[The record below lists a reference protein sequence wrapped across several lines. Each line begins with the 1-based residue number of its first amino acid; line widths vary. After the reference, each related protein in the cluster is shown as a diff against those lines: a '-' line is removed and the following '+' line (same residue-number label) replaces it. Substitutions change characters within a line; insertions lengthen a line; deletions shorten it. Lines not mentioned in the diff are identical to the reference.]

1 MADPKIRY
9 DIIANA
15 QGEADVERLA
25 NELERLDGSLDPQL
39 KARADATAQS
49 LRQLGQQ
56 DRALRAVLEAMVDA
70 NEASRSLES
79 AQQAAARLQRRIDAM
94 GQPTRA
100 LAGQQQKLAD
110 AVQRAEQA
118 YRASTERLNRARSE
132 AERLGV
138 STDDLAS
145 SQQRLAQLQQR
156 VAAQGRQIAQTYQE
170 QARTAAASADVQA
183 RSHQRIRDGV
193 RSISKQLQSLQQV
206 AAAALGGQLVGGLA
220 RDLAQTADA
229 YTNLSARIKL
239 VTGDGDALKAALQG
253 VYEVATRTG
262 SSLEAT
268 GELFVRIAQAGKQL
282 GLSQQDAL
290 ALTETINQAVQ
301 LSGASAEASQAAITQ
316 LIQGLQSGV
325 LRGEE
330 FNSVM
335 EQAPRL
341 ARALADALGV
351 TTGQLRAQAEAGAL
365 TSEVVIRAL
374 QGQAQA
380 VRGEF
385 EQLPLTIGRAVEN
398 LSSAWTLYVSEVD
411 KAGGVSQRVAQVIQW
426 VAEHLN
432 ELGAAL
438 YAAGKAALAYQAL
451 KLAGTFLEIGQSA
464 KTAAVQVTA
473 MAAATKA
480 AAASSVASAAATAAA
495 AKATAGAGAS
505 AIGSLGAVAGMA
517 TAAFKKLGAALIA
530 AVKTIGRFSL
540 VGVALSLKDVG
551 TWIGES
557 IAKWRGYK
565 IVLED
570 TERAQNEA
578 AEAAR
583 RLKEE
588 EAETAQKMQLAA
600 EKALG
605 LNAASKAL
613 VGEFDEVV
621 AKGGSA
627 REALDKL
634 AKSMKLD
641 GIQGITDAV
650 TALDALAQQ
659 GKITGE
665 QVRQALTDA
674 LKGVDLGTFEA
685 QARAAFDGS
694 EQGVRRLH
702 AALDALSEEALRRA
716 GTSTQELVTG
726 FSAAANAALN
736 DVDALAKRLA
746 ELGVTGERSG
756 QLLSKSL
763 DKALEAASTEQAV
776 KAVIERYQELGRQGL
791 LTGEQLSKGLEKAKG
806 KLDEMREG
814 VSSLDEALKVF
825 GLKSQQEIQRTADTF
840 RQAWQQIRNESTVSL
855 KQKQDA
861 FRRYAEAA
869 IQANRG
875 VLDSTLQTEAA
886 MLGLRLEVDATGQV
900 IVRAMTDASAATD
913 QAGQAAQRAAGGYSD
928 MASAARAA
936 ADAVESIP
944 SGDDWQ
950 PSVNNAP
957 PEEMFKRAGD
967 MSGYYDLISKYQKGL
982 LTVDDIDQARAVV
995 DALTTNLKVMEWNNR
1010 RGLGNPKGLFANR
1023 NQLRQVQDI
1032 LRELEMRSGAGEQP
1046 APTRKVD
1053 VRLSMN
1059 GRSYGS
1065 VQTDDA
1071 GASALEQ
1078 MLRDLEQAARGSGYH

>member
-25 NELERLDGSLDPQL
+25 TELERLDGSLDPQI
-39 KARADATAQS
+39 KARADSTAQS

-110 AVQRAEQA
+110 AVQRSEQA

-145 SQQRLAQLQQR
+145 AQQRLAQLQQR
-156 VAAQGRQIAQTYQE
+156 VASQGRQIAQTYQE

-183 RSHQRIRDGV
+183 RSHQRIRDGM
-193 RSISKQLQSLQQV
+193 RSISEQLQLLQQV

-282 GLSQQDAL
+282 GLSQQEAL
-290 ALTETINQAVQ
+290 ALTETINQTVQ

-351 TTGQLRAQAEAGAL
+351 TTGQLRAQAQAGAL
-365 TSEVVIRAL
+365 TSEVVIQAL

-380 VRGEF
+380 VRTEF
-385 EQLPLTIGRAVEN
+385 EQLPLTIGRAVQN
-398 LSSAWTLYVSEVD
+398 LSSAWTVYVAEVD
-411 KAGGVSQRVAQVIQW
+411 KAGGVSQRVAQAIDY
-426 VAEHLN
+426 VAKHLDD
-432 ELGAAL
+432 LAQAL
-438 YAAGKAALAYQAL
+438 YSVGKAAVAYQAL
-451 KLAGTFLEIGQSA
+451 RLAQSFLDIGSAARTATAQVVAMTAATQSA
-464 KTAAVQVTA
+464 
-473 MAAATKA
+473 
-480 AAASSVASAAATAAA
+480 ASASATAAA
-495 AKATAGAGAS
+495 GVGRFASILSGLKA
-505 AIGSLGAVAGMA
+505 
-517 TAAFKKLGAALIA
+517 
-530 AVKTIGRFSL
+530 FSL
-540 VGVALSLKDVG
+540 VGIVTNLQEIG

-557 IAKWRGYK
+557 IAKWQGYGK
-565 IVLED
+565 AIEEA
-570 TERAQNEA
+570 ERAQRASE
-578 AEAAR
+578 EAAR
-583 RLKEE
+583 RQ
-588 EAETAQKMQLAA
+588 AQELAA
-600 EKALG
+600 VRQQMQQASEKALG
-605 LNAASKAL
+605 LTATSKAL
-613 VGEFDEVV
+613 VGEFNEVV

-650 TALDALAQQ
+650 TALDVLAQQ
-659 GKITGE
+659 SKITGD

-674 LKGVDLGTFEA
+674 LKGVDLGAFEA

-726 FSAAANAALN
+726 FSAAANSALN

-746 ELGVTGERSG
+746 ELGVAGERSG

-763 DKALEAASTEQAV
+763 DKALEAAGTERAVQAV
-776 KAVIERYQELGRQGL
+776 IDRYQELGRQGL
-791 LTGEQLSKGLEKAKG
+791 LTGEQLSKGLDQARA
-806 KLDEMREG
+806 KLDDMKAG
-814 VSSLDEALKVF
+814 VNSLDEALKVF

-840 RQAWQQIRNESTVSL
+840 RQAWQQIRNESTVTL
-855 KQKQDA
+855 RQKQEA

-869 IQANRG
+869 IQANG
-875 VLDSTLQTEAA
+875 AVVDSTLQTEAA
-886 MLGLRLEVDATGQV
+886 MVGLKVEVDAAGQV
-900 IVRAMTDASAATD
+900 IVRSMADATSATER
-913 QAGQAAQRAAGGYSD
+913 AGEAAQRAAGSYTS
-928 MASAARAA
+928 MAGAARDA
-936 ADAVESIP
+936 ADAIQSIP

-957 PEEMFKRAGD
+957 PDEMFKRAGD
-967 MSGYYDLISKYQKGL
+967 MRGYFDLIAKQQAGT
-982 LTVDDIDQARAVV
+982 LTVDDMDLARTVV
-995 DALTTNLKVMEWNNR
+995 ETLKTNLRLMDWNAS
-1010 RGLGNPKGLFANR
+1010 RGLGNVKGLQSYR
-1023 NQLRQVQDI
+1023 NQLGQAQQS
-1032 LRELEMRSGAGEQP
+1032 LQQLEMRSSGGEQP
-1046 APTRKVD
+1046 APARRVD
-1053 VRLSMN
+1053 LRLSMN
-1059 GRSYGS
+1059 GRSYGN
-1065 VQTDDA
+1065 VRTDDA
-1071 GASALEQ
+1071 GASAIEQ
-1078 MLRDLEQAARGSGYH
+1078 MLRDLEQAARASGYH

>member
-94 GQPTRA
+94 GQSTRA

-118 YRASTERLNRARSE
+118 YRASTERLYQARGE

-138 STDDLAS
+138 STDDLAA

-156 VAAQGRQIAQTYQE
+156 LVTQGRQIAQTYQE
-170 QARTAAASADVQA
+170 QARTSAASADVQA
-183 RSHQRIRDGV
+183 RSHQRILDGV
-193 RSISKQLQSLQQV
+193 RSISEQLQSLQQV

-268 GELFVRIAQAGKQL
+268 GELFVRIAQAGQQL

-351 TTGQLRAQAEAGAL
+351 TTDQLRAQAEAGAL

-398 LSSAWTLYVSEVD
+398 LSSAWTLYVAEVD
-411 KAGGVSQRVAQVIQW
+411 KAGGVSQRVAQVIDY
-426 VAEHLN
+426 VAKHLDD
-432 ELGAAL
+432 LAQAL
-438 YAAGKAALAYQAL
+438 YSVGKAAVAYQAL
-451 KLAGTFLEIGQSA
+451 RMAQSFLDIGSA
-464 KTAAVQVTA
+464 ARTATAQVVAMTAATQS
-473 MAAATKA
+473 A
-480 AAASSVASAAATAAA
+480 AAASATAAA
-495 AKATAGAGAS
+495 G
-505 AIGSLGAVAGMA
+505 V
-517 TAAFKKLGAALIA
+517 
-530 AVKTIGRFSL
+530 GRFASLLAGLKAFTL
-540 VGVALSLKDVG
+540 VGIVTNLQEIG

-557 IAKWRGYK
+557 IAKWQGYGK
-565 IVLED
+565 AIEEA
-570 TERAQNEA
+570 ERAQRASE
-578 AEAAR
+578 EAAR
-583 RLKEE
+583 RQ
-588 EAETAQKMQLAA
+588 AQELAA
-600 EKALG
+600 LRQQMQQASEKALG

-613 VGEFDEVV
+613 VGEFDQVV

-694 EQGVRRLH
+694 EQGVRRLQ

-726 FSAAANAALN
+726 FSAAANSALN

-746 ELGVTGERSG
+746 ALGVAGEQSG

-763 DKALEAASTEQAV
+763 DKALEAAGTERAVQAV
-776 KAVIERYQELGRQGL
+776 IDRYQQLGRQGL
-791 LTGEQLSKGLEKAKG
+791 LTGEQLSKGLDQART
-806 KLDEMREG
+806 KLDEMKAG
-814 VSSLDEALKVF
+814 VNSLDEALKVF
-825 GLKSQQEIQRTADTF
+825 GLKSQQEIKRTADTF
-840 RQAWQQIRNESTVSL
+840 RQAWEQIRSSSTVTL
-855 KQKQDA
+855 EQKQEA
-861 FRRYAEAA
+861 FKRYAEAA
-869 IQANRG
+869 IQANGG
-875 VLDSTLQTEAA
+875 VVTSELRVQAE
-886 MLGLRLEVDATGQV
+886 MLGMQIQADKTGKAVVTSMQQAQQAVNAVAGAAQQAANAIGQV
-900 IVRAMTDASAATD
+900 GGQAIQARNEELTRQSAASDEARKAQNRQGVDNTGLWSLQQKMRMGTLSAEDLAVAQAVFDAARNNLQVVQGMPPGSVSFEGYRSAEADYAEARSILERVKAMSRGQQRRSQQGGENAAPGALRATKVVQVDLNVAGRKTSVYADEGAAD
-913 QAGQAAQRAAGGYSD
+913 QLLRDLQAAQQR
-928 MASAARAA
+928 
-936 ADAVESIP
+936 SI
-944 SGDDWQ
+944 
-950 PSVNNAP
+950 
-957 PEEMFKRAGD
+957 
-967 MSGYYDLISKYQKGL
+967 
-982 LTVDDIDQARAVV
+982 
-995 DALTTNLKVMEWNNR
+995 
-1010 RGLGNPKGLFANR
+1010 
-1023 NQLRQVQDI
+1023 
-1032 LRELEMRSGAGEQP
+1032 
-1046 APTRKVD
+1046 
-1053 VRLSMN
+1053 
-1059 GRSYGS
+1059 
-1065 VQTDDA
+1065 
-1071 GASALEQ
+1071 
-1078 MLRDLEQAARGSGYH
+1078 

>member
-25 NELERLDGSLDPQL
+25 SELERLDGSLDPQL

-56 DRALRAVLEAMVDA
+56 DRALRALLEAMVDA

-118 YRASTERLNRARSE
+118 YLASTERLNRARSE

-193 RSISKQLQSLQQV
+193 RSISEQLQSLQQV

-385 EQLPLTIGRAVEN
+385 EQLPLTIGRAVQN
-398 LSSAWTLYVSEVD
+398 LSSAWTVYVSEVD
-411 KAGGVSQRVAQVIQW
+411 KAGGVSQRVAQVIDY
-426 VAEHLN
+426 VAKHLDD
-432 ELGAAL
+432 LAQAL
-438 YAAGKAALAYQAL
+438 YSVGKAAVAYQAL
-451 KLAGTFLEIGQSA
+451 RLAQSFLDIGAAARTATAQVVA
-464 KTAAVQVTA
+464 MTAATQS
-473 MAAATKA
+473 A
-480 AAASSVASAAATAAA
+480 AAASATAAA
-495 AKATAGAGAS
+495 GVGRFASILSGLKA
-505 AIGSLGAVAGMA
+505 
-517 TAAFKKLGAALIA
+517 
-530 AVKTIGRFSL
+530 FSL
-540 VGVALSLKDVG
+540 VGIVTNLQEIG

-557 IAKWRGYK
+557 IAKWQGYGK
-565 IVLED
+565 AIEEA
-570 TERAQNEA
+570 ERAQRASE
-578 AEAAR
+578 EAAR
-583 RLKEE
+583 RQ
-588 EAETAQKMQLAA
+588 AQELAA
-600 EKALG
+600 VRQQMQQASEKALG
-605 LNAASKAL
+605 LTATSKAL
-613 VGEFDEVV
+613 VGEFNEVV

-650 TALDALAQQ
+650 TALDVLAQQ
-659 GKITGE
+659 SKITGD

-674 LKGVDLGTFEA
+674 LKGVDLGAFEA

-726 FSAAANAALN
+726 FSAAANSALN

-746 ELGVTGERSG
+746 ELGVAGELSG
-756 QLLSKSL
+756 RLLGKSL

-776 KAVIERYQELGRQGL
+776 KAVIDRYQELGRQGL

-814 VSSLDEALKVF
+814 VSSLDEALQVF

-840 RQAWQQIRNESTVSL
+840 RQAWQQIRNESTVTL

-875 VLDSTLQTEAA
+875 VVDSTLQTEAA

-967 MSGYYDLISKYQKGL
+967 MSGYYNLIAKQRAGTLS
-982 LTVDDIDQARAVV
+982 VDDLDQARAVV
-995 DALTTNLKVMEWNNR
+995 EAFKTNLQLMEWNAS
-1010 RGLGNPKGLFANR
+1010 RGLGNVKGLQSYR
-1023 NQLRQVQDI
+1023 NQVGQVQQI
-1032 LRELEMRSGAGEQP
+1032 LQQLEMRSSAGEQP

-1078 MLRDLEQAARGSGYH
+1078 MLRDLEQAARASGYH